1 MNTIMLIKLKL
12 ITAIIGVNLLSY
24 HTDKKEVIILDSFP
38 TKNASLPELME
49 YYNFK
54 IIDKDSIYL
63 NHPDISIESFM
74 LKNPTTFGI

>member
-1 MNTIMLIKLKL
+1 MLIKLKL
-12 ITAIIGVNLLSY
+12 ITAIVGINLFSY

-54 IIDKDSIYL
+54 TINKDSTYL
-63 NHPDISIESFM
+63 NHSDISIESFM
-74 LKNPTTFGI
+74 LKNPTTLGI

>member
-1 MNTIMLIKLKL
+1 MLIKLKL
-12 ITAIIGVNLLSY
+12 ITAIVGINLFSY

-54 IIDKDSIYL
+54 TIQKDSI
-63 NHPDISIESFM
+63 PSIEFP
-74 LKNPTTFGI
+74 K